1 MAVDVPSSARPDRR
15 TARYQPDAASVRAA
29 RRFVEEQLVALERQ
43 ALADDAGLVVSELAA
58 NAVLHAR
65 TTFQVVVSAV
75 GADEVRVEV
84 LDGSPA
90 GPVIGVAVGTST
102 TGRGMVLVDALATRW
117 GVEPLDGGK
126 AVWFEVGGTRADGDF
141 PDEASPEDLLA
152 MWADLDT
159 SPTVVVRDVPVADL
173 LAAKEH
179 VDDLVREL
187 QLVALDPALLERRE
201 AEAPCEV
208 HLARRL
214 DAATRAFDAA
224 RVQVRAQVVR
234 AARAGQSLVSLE
246 LVLGPDD
253 GAHARRYRDALE
265 EAEHLARSGVLLT
278 RGDDLGRHAAVLQR
292 YLDEVVRQHG

>member
-1 MAVDVPSSARPDRR
+1 MAVDVPRSAAQERR
-15 TARYQPDAASVRAA
+15 TARYEPEAASVRAA
-29 RRFVEEQLVALERQ
+29 RRFVEEQLVALER
-43 ALADDAGLVVSELAA
+43 APLADDAGLVLSELAA

-65 TTFQVVVSAV
+65 TPFEVVVVAV
-75 GADEVRVEV
+75 GTDEVRVEV
-84 LDGSPA
+84 LDGSTATPL
-90 GPVIGVAVGTST
+90 VGVSVGTST

-117 GVEPLDGGK
+117 GVRPLETGK
-126 AVWFEVGGTRADGDF
+126 AVWFEVGGARAEGES
-141 PDEASPEDLLA
+141 PAEASAEDLLA

-159 SPTVVVRDVPVADL
+159 SPTVVVHDVPVAEL

-214 DAATRAFDAA
+214 DVATRAFDAA
-224 RVQVRAQVVR
+224 RVQVRSQVVR
-234 AARAGQSLVSLE
+234 AARAGRSVVDLE

-253 GAHARRYRDALE
+253 GEHARQYRDALE
-265 EAEHLARSGVLLT
+265 EAEQLARSGVLLT
-278 RGDDLGRHAAVLQR
+278 RGDVLGRHAAVLQH
-292 YLDEVVRQHG
+292 YLDEVVRQLG

>member
-1 MAVDVPSSARPDRR
+1 MAVDVPRGSAQGRR
-15 TARYQPDAASVRAA
+15 TARYGPDAASVRAA
-29 RRFVEEQLVALERQ
+29 RRFVEEQLVAMERT
-43 ALADDAGLVVSELAA
+43 ALADDAGLVLSELAA

-65 TTFQVVVSAV
+65 TPFEVVVAAV
-75 GADEVRVEV
+75 GVDEVRVEV
-84 LDGSPA
+84 LDGSTA
-90 GPVIGVAVGTST
+90 GPVIGAVVGTST

-126 AVWFEVGGTRADGDF
+126 AVWFEVGGARAEGDV
-141 PDEASPEDLLA
+141 PTEASAEDLLA

-159 SPTVVVRDVPVADL
+159 SPTVVVHDVPVADL

-234 AARAGQSLVSLE
+234 AARAGWPVVTLE

-253 GAHARRYRDALE
+253 GDHARRYRDALA
-265 EAEHLARSGVLLT
+265 EAERLARSGALLT
-278 RGDDLGRHAAVLQR
+278 RGDDLGHHAAVLQL
-292 YLDEVVRQHG
+292 YLDEVVRQIG